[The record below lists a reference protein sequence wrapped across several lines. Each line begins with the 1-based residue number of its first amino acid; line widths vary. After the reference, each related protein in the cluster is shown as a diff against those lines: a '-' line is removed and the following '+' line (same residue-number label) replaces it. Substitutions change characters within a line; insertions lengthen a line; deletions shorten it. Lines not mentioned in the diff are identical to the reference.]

1 MNKFN
6 EFIYFLTKEI
16 SRAVCTDV
24 IAYIQAMNVKQS
36 QVKNDND
43 PMRVV
48 PMREVCKMFSVTPMT
63 LGRWHKAG
71 KLKKHHVGQKVFY
84 LKSDIEQLINEK
96 GGAVK

>member
-1 MNKFN
+1 MQSQFKLIINM
-6 EFIYFLTKEI
+6 LAT
-16 SRAVCTDV
+16 AVSEQV
-24 IAYIQAMNVKQS
+24 IAYIQAMNAKQS

-96 GGAVK
+96 GGVVK

>member
-1 MNKFN
+1 M
-6 EFIYFLTKEI
+6 LGKEI
-16 SRAVCTDV
+16 SKEIKREL
-24 IAYIQAMNVKQS
+24 IAFIQAVNAKQS

-48 PMREVCKMFSVTPMT
+48 PMREVCKMFNVTPMT

-84 LKSDIEQLINEK
+84 LKADIDQLINEK
-96 GGAVK
+96 GGVVR